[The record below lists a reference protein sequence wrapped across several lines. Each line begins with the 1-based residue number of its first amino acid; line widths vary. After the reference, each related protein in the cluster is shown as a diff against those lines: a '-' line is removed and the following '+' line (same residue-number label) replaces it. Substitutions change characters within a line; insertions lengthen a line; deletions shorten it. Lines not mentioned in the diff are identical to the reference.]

1 MNLFNDN
8 NSINQHCQSLID
20 SLRFEVSEMTDSEI
34 LLCDL
39 SIYSE
44 HLFNRYHIAPIV
56 LYDEGISQRM
66 DTLHSARA
74 NGYRGGCAPAD
85 KVRIIYTIP
94 YTGNPEL
101 LYMRSDLQLE
111 SLLPVTDLKIP
122 DKEHMGSFDV
132 TIEIQREILDSYATD
147 SDKRD
152 FVRSEF
158 ENQFCGYR
166 MMIDRI
172 NGVVRTHN
180 DSLRAI
186 VTELLT
192 KRKEEADSDA
202 DLSKALEI
210 PLKLSNDAPNMTPIH
225 LDQTICKPVPKPDIE
240 PSEPEY
246 YISDFDYNNI
256 NKIIYLFSTAMER
269 TARSYYHNQEE
280 ELRDHLLAALNVYYE
295 RATGEAFS
303 KLGKTD
309 INVGFDNRSAFIGE
323 CKLWKGE
330 RVFGETIQQVM
341 NYSTWRDLKVSV
353 IIFNTKN
360 KSPDRVMSVID
371 TWIGANTKSHINK
384 HKNMWECTYHRSDM
398 NIDVKLTIMMFDLR
412 LDETQFRDK
421 RKKKK

>member
-1 MNLFNDN
+1 MYLFNDN

-39 SIYSE
+39 SAHSE
-44 HLFNRYHIAPIV
+44 YLLSRYRIAPIV
-56 LYDEGISQRM
+56 LYNEEISQRM
-66 DTLHSARA
+66 DALHSARA
-74 NGYRGGCAPAD
+74 NGYMGGYAPAD

-94 YTGNPEL
+94 YGGNPEL

-111 SLLPVTDLKIP
+111 SLLPVTNLKIP
-122 DKEHMGSFDV
+122 DQEHTGSFDV
-132 TIEIQREILDSYATD
+132 TIEIQREILDSYAND

-180 DSLRAI
+180 DSLQAI

-192 KRKEEADSDA
+192 QRKEEADSDA

-225 LDQTICKPVPKPDIE
+225 LDQTICKPVPKPDIK

-269 TARSYYHNQEE
+269 TARSYHRNQEE

-309 INVGFDNRSAFIGE
+309 ISVGFDNRSAFIGE
-323 CKLWKGE
+323 CKLWNGE
-330 RVFGETIQQVM
+330 RVFGKTIQQVM

-353 IIFNTKN
+353 IIFNKKN
-360 KSPDRVMSVID
+360 KSFKPILSTIQA
-371 TWIGANTKSHINK
+371 WIKNNAKEQSQK
-384 HKNMWECTYHRSDM
+384 HPNVWECTYHRSDM
-398 NIDVKLTIMMFDLR
+398 NIDVKLTIMVFDLYV
-412 LDETQFRDK
+412 DETQFSDK
-421 RKKKK
+421 HKKKK